1 MSLISKDKVIVDLA
15 NAYRTASGTSE
26 KIKIGELA
34 DKISAL
40 SGSSSDPVIM
50 PIEITENGTYTAS
63 EGIDGYSPI
72 TVNVQGASL
81 PTKGFVFENY
91 DSDGYPTAGRFVGE
105 WSGELPRF
113 EHFFKPT
120 AYGRSV
126 TSLTIPEGITII
138 SASSLASCSSLKT
151 ILLPKTVTTI
161 QRYAFF
167 ASGVTSITIPESFTS
182 WGNGINHFNGSS
194 LITVIFEGHCPNIP
208 NNCFYNCS
216 KINLYD
222 FSNCTSVPA
231 LYSTVSLAHASGCVI
246 KVPSALLNEWQNATN
261 WVDLTDVVWEGV

>member
-26 KIKIGELA
+26 KVKIGELA

-81 PTKGFVFENY
+81 PEKGLVFENY
-91 DSDGYPTAGRFVGE
+91 DSNGDPTTARFVGE
-105 WSGELPRF
+105 WSGALSKMADY
-113 EHFFKPT
+113 FKPT
-120 AYGRSV
+120 VYLGKI
-126 TSLTIPEGITII
+126 TSLTIPEGISVI
-138 SASSLASCSSLKT
+138 SPSVFYNCSSLKT

-161 QRYAFF
+161 LSHAFF
-167 ASGVTSITIPESFTS
+167 ASGITSITLPKSLVTID
-182 WGNGINHFNGSS
+182 GISHFNNCYNLS
-194 LITVIFEGHCPNIP
+194 TVIFEGHCPNIP
-208 NNCFYNCS
+208 QYCFWKCNN
-216 KINLYD
+216 INYFD
-222 FSNCTSVPA
+222 FSNCTSVPT
-231 LYSTVSLAHASGCVI
+231 LYSAGSLGHASGCVI
-246 KVPSALLNEWQNATN
+246 KVPSALLSEWQNATN
-261 WVDLTDVVWEGV
+261 WVDLTDVIWEGV